1 MIRSALARIGLI
13 AVVLAV
19 TGCTMGTD
27 EAKQGVAEFGARVSR
42 QSFGEIYR
50 GARAGPQA
58 ERAVV
63 GFRPGRPA
71 RVRRRA
77 ECWRRARCRPSP

>member
-50 GARAGPQA
+50 AASPEFRQAATEEEFAGYQVSSPLLMA
-58 ERAVV
+58 E
-63 GFRPGRPA
+63 
-71 RVRRRA
+71 
-77 ECWRRARCRPSP
+77 